1 MTSEMWRSIAL
12 SVGFLSGSGAIL
24 TALLILAER
33 KILNYGLCSIDVNS
47 GDKRLEVKG
56 GSSLLSL
63 LSENEIFIPSACGGR
78 GSCAYCK
85 VRVSEGGGIIGPVE
99 EPYLSPEERENG
111 IRLSCQVKVRNDI
124 KIEIPKE
131 LFSAR
136 RYLGK
141 LVHKRPLTYDIVGL
155 RIALADSASVDFV
168 AGQYVQLESGEYRGR
183 DSVMRAYSMSS
194 APSDT
199 HHIELIIRRVPD
211 GICTTWVFD
220 HLEQGQT
227 VSFSGPYG
235 EFHLS
240 DTDAPLLFIAGGSG
254 MAPIWSMLWDMK
266 EKGIRRKATYFF
278 GAVTQRDLF
287 FVDELHQLEN
297 EVPDFTCVPALSN
310 EPEDSDWK
318 GERGLITEVVGRHYP
333 DCSQHEA
340 YLCGSPGMINAC
352 INVLT
357 EGGMPEDRIFYDEF
371 A

>member
-1 MTSEMWRSIAL
+1 MSSDMWLSITL

-24 TALLILAER
+24 AALLILAER
-33 KILNYGLCSIDVNS
+33 KILNYGVCNIDINN
-47 GDKRLEVKG
+47 GDKKLEVQG

-63 LSENEIFIPSACGGR
+63 LAENGIFIPSACGGR
-78 GSCAYCK
+78 GTCAYCK
-85 VRVSEGGGIIGPVE
+85 VRVIEGGGIIGPVE
-99 EPYLSPEERENG
+99 EPYLSPEERKND

-131 LFSAR
+131 LFSVK
-136 RYLGK
+136 RYLGR
-141 LVHKRPLTYDIVGL
+141 LMHKRPLTHDIVEL
-155 RIALADSASVDFV
+155 HIELMDPESIDFIS
-168 AGQYVQLESGEYRGR
+168 GQYVQLESEEYKGR

-194 APSDT
+194 LPSDT

-220 HLEQGQT
+220 YLEEGQK
-227 VSFSGPYG
+227 VFFSGPYG

-240 DTDAPLLFIAGGSG
+240 DTDAPVIFIAGGSG
-254 MAPIWSMLWDMK
+254 MAPIWSMLRDMK
-266 EKGIRRKATYFF
+266 EKGIRRKAAYFF

-287 FVDELHQLEN
+287 FVDEFDHLRN
-297 EVPDFTCVPALSN
+297 ELGDFTFVPALSN
-310 EPEDSDWK
+310 EPEESDWK
-318 GERGLITEVVGRHYP
+318 GERGLITEVVERRCP

-352 INVLT
+352 IQVLT
-357 EGGMPEDRIFYDEF
+357 KGGMPEEKIFYDKF